1 MNAEKPREIK
11 VNIPVILRN
20 LRLLAL
26 LNPFFRGWP
35 TLPLIRP
42 LNDVLLSIS
51 SDLLELSVIVASVTA
66 LGDLSPEEFGLTRL
80 PDVARRSPALFSA
93 SGEPKV
99 P

>member
-20 LRLLAL
+20 LQLLVL
-26 LNPFFRGWP
+26 LNPVFWRLADL
-35 TLPLIRP
+35 TLNPSI
-42 LNDVLLSIS
+42 NDVLLSIS
-51 SDLLELSVIVASVTA
+51 SDLLELSVIVISVTA

-93 SGEPKV
+93 SGEPKA